1 MNLISNSNSVLG
13 ILYDIFPTLIAEHIY
28 KYYITIRKLAV
39 LNQYKISFN
48 EMGLNGILNIKDTK
62 LAYWIV
68 TYENIISQD
77 TWYNPRTLKNVNGIL
92 LNNHLCLKGWK
103 HRWNNNGKSIQN
115 YINCYI

>member
-1 MNLISNSNSVLG
+1 MNLISNSNSVMA

-28 KYYITIRKLAV
+28 KYYIIILKLDL
-39 LNQYKISFN
+39 LNQYKHSVN
-48 EMGLNGILNIKDTK
+48 QVGLNGILNIKDIN

-68 TYENIISQD
+68 TYESIINQNA
-77 TWYNPRTLKNVNGIL
+77 WYNPFALKNINGIL

-103 HRWNNNGKSIQN
+103 KRWNNNGKPIKN